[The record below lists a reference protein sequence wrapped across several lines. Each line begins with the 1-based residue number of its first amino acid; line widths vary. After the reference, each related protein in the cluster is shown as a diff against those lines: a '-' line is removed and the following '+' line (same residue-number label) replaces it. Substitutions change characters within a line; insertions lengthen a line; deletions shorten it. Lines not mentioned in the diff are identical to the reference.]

1 MGFGVPVGSWI
12 NGPLKDW
19 ANSLLT
25 EEKLNREGLLNT
37 KLIRDRWLA
46 HQRGSANW
54 DSFLWSVLMFM
65 LWMDGR

>member
-25 EEKLNREGLLNT
+25 EEKLNRDELLNT
-37 KLIRDRWLA
+37 KLIRDRWLE
-46 HQRGSANW
+46 HQRGKANW

-65 LWMDGR
+65 LWMDSQ